1 MKQEH
6 NPEKV
11 GLRIMARLREL
22 YKSKIVP
29 EMMKEFGYSNRLAVP
44 RLTKIVVSMGV
55 GKAVQDKRLLELAKK
70 DLMAITGQ
78 MPVVCKAKKSVS
90 NFKVR
95 KGMEIGLKVTLRGIR
110 MYEFL
115 DRLIS
120 LAIPRIR
127 DFRGLNP
134 NSFDGRGS
142 YSMGVSE
149 QTIFP
154 EINPAKV
161 EFQQGMNIT
170 LVTNARTDQ
179 EARRLLALFGMPF
192 RAAGAA
198 G

>member
-1 MKQEH
+1 MKADGR
-6 NPEKV
+6 KDKI
-11 GLRIMARLREL
+11 GLAITARLREL
-22 YKSKIVP
+22 YKTRIVS
-29 EMMKEFGYSNRLAVP
+29 ELMKEFGYTNRLAVP
-44 RLTKIVVSMGV
+44 RIKKIVVSMGV

-78 MPVVCKAKKSVS
+78 LPVVCKAKKSVS

-95 KGMEIGLKVTLRGIR
+95 KGMETGLKVTLRGVR

-142 YSMGVSE
+142 YSIGVSE

-161 EFQQGMNIT
+161 ESQQGMNIT
-170 LVTNARTDQ
+170 IVTTAKTDQ

-192 RAAGAA
+192 RAASAA